1 MVEPVERRRT
11 EEEEKVRLWAVEG
24 REGDFEKGAEEKSDP
39 AAVEG
44 PEKGFERVREERSEV
59 GGLLSAALS
68 AAAEEARAER
78 DSEAEG

>member
-1 MVEPVERRRT
+1 LEN
-11 EEEEKVRLWAVEG
+11 
-24 REGDFEKGAEEKSDP
+24 GAEEKSDP

-68 AAAEEARAER
+68 AAADEARAER
-78 DSEAEG
+78 ASEAEG